1 MTKLVALWSL
11 ILSITLL
18 GCSSG
23 LPPDVAK
30 APSPYL
36 QKIGNQTVALVFES
50 KRGEYHAFCTG
61 VWVGS
66 NAILTARHCVEGVME
81 AMNKEVDKRN
91 EKKRE
96 EIESK
101 KENVGKDKADIEA
114 EVQEEMT
121 PRFSEVGLPVH
132 YILENEVTNPDQE
145 PTAIHLAHASFLN
158 NDHDLALLHADGV
171 AIPDHEVAELADNNP
186 ALGSPVHVVG
196 HVKGLYWSYIQGN
209 VSAYR
214 NFIEEAPEGI
224 KGPYT
229 QISAPVF
236 FGNSGGGCF
245 DEEGKLIGVVSF
257 IAPAPNTT
265 FLISLK
271 PLRLFLEAHLQQH
284 D

>member
-23 LPPDVAK
+23 LPPNVAK
-30 APSPYL
+30 TPSPYL
-36 QKIGNQTVALVFES
+36 QKMGNQTVALVFES
-50 KRGEYHAFCTG
+50 KRGDYHAFCTG

-66 NAILTARHCVEGVME
+66 NAILTAHHCVSGVAE
-81 AMNKEVDKRN
+81 AMNNEIDKQN
-91 EKKRE
+91 EKTRE
-96 EIESK
+96 HMEHRKSNLG
-101 KENVGKDKADIEA
+101 KEKAEIEA
-114 EVQEEMT
+114 EIVAKMLPHFE
-121 PRFSEVGLPVH
+121 EVGLPIH

-145 PTAIHLAHASFLN
+145 PTAVHLSHAAFL
-158 NDHDLALLHADGV
+158 DDKHDLALLHADGV

-209 VSAYR
+209 ISAYR
-214 NFIEEAPEGI
+214 DALEEAPEGF

-245 DEEGKLIGVVSF
+245 DEDGKLIGVVSF
-257 IAPAPNTT
+257 IAPAPSTT
-265 FLISLK
+265 FLIGLK